1 MFVSGG
7 AADEGGDGEILRIPW
22 FSVGLIFAKIYTMDY
37 FKGRIAALATMHGKE
52 KVIAPVL
59 KEIGVNVIVP
69 ERLNTDAFGTFTRDI
84 DRAGNQLEAART
96 KAHTALALTGLDLA
110 IASEGSF
117 GVDPQIPFI
126 QSNLELVLLIDT
138 KNNLEIRGHHRS
150 TETNMNGS
158 YVSTIEEACELAEKW
173 GFPNHAV
180 IVRKNERSKRHI
192 YKDIVTHADLEQRVM
207 KLLKRLFTRKVYIE
221 TDMRAHRNPTRM
233 QNITKATE
241 DLIKNIKSLCP
252 ECSTPGFVVVD
263 VKRDIPCNLCGR
275 LTDRPNMLVYKC
287 LKCDF
292 SQDSPIV
299 DSPASVDAGE
309 CEYCN
314 P

>member
-1 MFVSGG
+1 
-7 AADEGGDGEILRIPW
+7 
-22 FSVGLIFAKIYTMDY
+22 MDY

-96 KAHTALALTGLDLA
+96 KAHAALALTGLDLA

-158 YVSTIEEACELAEKW
+158 YISTFEEARNLVLKW
-173 GFPNHAV
+173 GFPDHGV
-180 IVRKNERSKRHI
+180 IVRKSKRSKYYI
-192 YKDIVTHADLEQRVM
+192 YKDIVTHADLEQRVL
-207 KLLKRLFTRKVYIE
+207 KLLKRLFTRKIYIE

-241 DLIKNIKSLCP
+241 DLIKNMKSLCP
-252 ECSTPGFVVVD
+252 ECNTPGFVVVD
-263 VKRDIPCNLCGR
+263 VKRGIPCNLCGMS
-275 LTDRPNMLVYKC
+275 TERPDILVYKC
-287 LKCDF
+287 SKCDYL
-292 SQDSPIV
+292 QESPV
-299 DSPASVDAGE
+299 VDAPTFANAGQ

>member
-1 MFVSGG
+1 
-7 AADEGGDGEILRIPW
+7 
-22 FSVGLIFAKIYTMDY
+22 MDY
-37 FKGRIAALATMHGKE
+37 FKGRTAALATMHGKE

-96 KAHTALALTGLDLA
+96 KAHAALALTGLDLA

-150 TETNMNGS
+150 NETNMKGS
-158 YVSTIEEACELAEKW
+158 YVSTIEEACELARKW

-241 DLIKNIKSLCP
+241 DLVKNMESLCP
-252 ECSTPGFVVVD
+252 QCGTPGFVIVN
-263 VKRDIPCNLCGR
+263 VKRGVLCGCCGR
-275 LTDRPNMLVYKC
+275 PTDRPNILVYKC
-287 LKCDF
+287 SKCDY
-292 SQDSPIV
+292 SQESPVV
-299 DSPASVDAGE
+299 DTPASVDAGE